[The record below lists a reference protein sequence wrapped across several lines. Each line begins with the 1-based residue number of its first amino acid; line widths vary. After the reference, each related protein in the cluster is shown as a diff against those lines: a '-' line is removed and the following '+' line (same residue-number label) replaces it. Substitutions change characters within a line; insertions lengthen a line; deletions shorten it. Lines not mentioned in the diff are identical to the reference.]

1 MSHGGVRAFL
11 VAAALAGC
19 GSNSP
24 TATPDGSTPPITDV
38 SGWYQVTSDLAGPCG
53 ATTTDPVPIQYVW
66 MERLQNTFYFN
77 VCSGPTEAEC
87 TGTLFYDFI
96 TPIANG
102 VSADGGTAFYSAG
115 CTLSWEHTE
124 LTLVGDQLTAHSLK
138 YSVTD
143 TRAQEQCT
151 LEWAAM
157 LPAQLPSP
165 CTYQIDITATALAA
179 ASR

>member
-1 MSHGGVRAFL
+1 MSRGGVPAFGL
-11 VAAALAGC
+11 GLGLAAAFVGC

-24 TATPDGSTPPITDV
+24 TATPDGSLPITDV
-38 SGWYQVTSDLAGPCG
+38 SGWYQVTSDMAGPCG
-53 ATTTDPVPIQYVW
+53 ATTTDPVPISYIW
-66 MERLQNTFYFN
+66 MERLQNTFYFH

-96 TPIANG
+96 SPIENG
-102 VSADGGTAFYSAG
+102 LSAEGGIASYGAG
-115 CTLSWEHTE
+115 CTLTWERTE
-124 LTLVGDQLTAHSLK
+124 LTLIGDQLMAHSLK
-138 YSVTD
+138 YSLLD

-151 LEWAAM
+151 LEAASM
-157 LPAQLPSP
+157 LKGP